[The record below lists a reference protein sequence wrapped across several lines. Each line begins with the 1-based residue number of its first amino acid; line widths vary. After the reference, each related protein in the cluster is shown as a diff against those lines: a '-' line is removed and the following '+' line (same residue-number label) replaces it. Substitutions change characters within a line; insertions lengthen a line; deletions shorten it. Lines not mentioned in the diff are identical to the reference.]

1 MASLGRHTVDTPVCL
16 PVLVADGY
24 AEAAIVRSDNLDGFL
39 LLALYEQFL
48 PLAGVASPDGR
59 LEFSCNNS
67 LHVAG
72 NTSTFRLQCPPT
84 GQFPTVH
91 ERPVLEDGNYS
102 ARFLSGLETET
113 KVCVDFTITEK
124 APTRGVN
131 P

>member
-1 MASLGRHTVDTPVCL
+1 MILQYC
-16 PVLVADGY
+16 
-24 AEAAIVRSDNLDGFL
+24 AEYNDHKVREYSF
-39 LLALYEQFL
+39 
-48 PLAGVASPDGR
+48 

-102 ARFLSGLETET
+102 ARFLSGVETET
-113 KVCVDFTITEK
+113 KVKRRF
-124 APTRGVN
+124 A
-131 P
+131 

>member
-1 MASLGRHTVDTPVCL
+1 MREYS
-16 PVLVADGY
+16 
-24 AEAAIVRSDNLDGFL
+24 F
-39 LLALYEQFL
+39 
-48 PLAGVASPDGR
+48 

-102 ARFLSGLETET
+102 ARFLSGVELET

-124 APTRGVN
+124 APTRAFFRLKAPTSAFIFKTLLRHYG
-131 P
+131 